1 MKTLCSLFCNQNVLY
16 LIIVLIQDVQFR
28 SRADKYLIINYYTTI
43 FFYHLNKLKML
54 CQGGININYKIN

>member
-1 MKTLCSLFCNQNVLY
+1 MKTRCSLFCNQNV
-16 LIIVLIQDVQFR
+16 IKKNIQI
-28 SRADKYLIINYYTTI
+28 SSLADKYLIINYYTTI